1 MRYRLG
7 TVHKRSNGNVDSEW
21 MSDRILGNRLRM
33 HRRKAGLTQRELGL
47 LVGYKR
53 RWPVSQHERSRTAP
67 PLLIALAYEAVF
79 GAQVSAIFTGIHET
93 VAQGIEQNIGA
104 FEKELRDRNSNGRRP
119 NETAQKLE
127 WLMQRRSIA

>member
-1 MRYRLG
+1 
-7 TVHKRSNGNVDSEW
+7 

-33 HRRKAGLTQRELGL
+33 HRRKAGLSQRELGQ

-53 RWPVSQHERSRTAP
+53 RWPVSRHERSRTAP
-67 PLLIALAYEAVF
+67 PLLTALAYEAVF
-79 GAQVSAIFTGIHET
+79 GVPVSAIFTGIHET

-104 FEKELRDRNSNGRRP
+104 FEKELRDRNSKSRRP

-127 WLMQRRSIA
+127 WLTQRRSMA